1 LQCGVRC
8 FTLNLKE
15 RESRFV
21 LFLNFK
27 NKESNNHFLKQKTMK
42 TTILLTAF
50 FFFTAQLSY
59 GQWSYSDLS
68 APRSYMGSTT
78 LGNKAYFAGGRNGSN
93 LLTLVEEYDVTKKT
107 WNITGNL
114 SVARAVTS
122 GIACGSKLFFAGGT
136 DWSDAFSTVD
146 IFDTT
151 TQKWSTAQLSVPRF
165 SIAAVSDSIKVLFAG
180 GFQLPSGVYQSVVDI
195 YDIQTG
201 VWTKANLSL
210 AREAIATAVVGNL
223 AIFAGGYGASSTTDV
238 VDIYNFSTN
247 KWSKDKLSQ
256 ARGFASATT
265 IGSKVIIAGGITSL
279 NNPTNRVDIFDTT
292 TGIWTTASLSVP
304 RAAHGNAVTI
314 NGKAYFVGGGI
325 FMGDGYITPSDV
337 VDIYNPVSN
346 TWSIDF
352 LTQPIM
358 AHSVVGVGNQF
369 LVAGGLTN
377 GDLNVKKVEIF
388 SIPTGI
394 TSNQLVDKYLKI
406 YPNPVSEKITV
417 EFPGWG
423 QTTNGTVTIYGIAGQ
438 QVISQKINGFKSE
451 IAVNNLPA
459 GLYFIKLVSNNKTG
473 IGKFVKN

>member
-1 LQCGVRC
+1 
-8 FTLNLKE
+8 
-15 RESRFV
+15 
-21 LFLNFK
+21 
-27 NKESNNHFLKQKTMK
+27 MK

-50 FFFTAQLSY
+50 FFCTAQLSY

-93 LLTLVEEYDVTKKT
+93 LLTLVEEYDVIKGT
-107 WNITGNL
+107 WNIIGNL
-114 SVARAVTS
+114 TVARATPL

-136 DWSDAFSTVD
+136 DWSNAFSTVD

-151 TQKWSTAQLSVPRF
+151 TQKWSVAQLSVPRF
-165 SIAAVSDSIKVLFAG
+165 PLAVVSDSIKVLFAG
-180 GFQLPSGVYQSVVDI
+180 GYQLPSGVYQSVVDI

-201 VWTKANLSL
+201 VWTTTNLSL
-210 AREAIATAVVGNL
+210 AREGIAAAVVGNL
-223 AIFAGGYGASSTTDV
+223 AIFAGGKYGESSTTDV
-238 VDIYNFSTN
+238 VDIYNFST
-247 KWSKDKLSQ
+247 KTWSKNKLSQ

-265 IGSKVIIAGGITSL
+265 IDSKVIIAGGITSL
-279 NNPTNRVDIFDTT
+279 NNPTNRVDIFDAT

-304 RAAHGNAVTI
+304 RAALGNAVTI
-314 NGKAYFVGGGI
+314 NGKAYFVGGGN
-325 FMGDGYITPSDV
+325 FMGSGYYAPSDV
-337 VDIYNPVSN
+337 VDIYDPASN

-358 AHSVVGVGNQF
+358 AHSVVGVGNQL

-388 SIPTGI
+388 KDITGI
-394 TSNQLVDKYLKI
+394 TSNPIENEFLKV

-417 EFPGWG
+417 EFPGWR
-423 QTTNGTVTIYGIAGQ
+423 QITDGTVTIFGIAGQ

-451 IAVNNLPA
+451 IAVKNLPA
-459 GLYFIKLVSNNKTG
+459 GLYFIKLVNTNKTG
-473 IGKFVKN
+473 IGKFVKK

>member
-1 LQCGVRC
+1 
-8 FTLNLKE
+8 
-15 RESRFV
+15 
-21 LFLNFK
+21 
-27 NKESNNHFLKQKTMK
+27 
-42 TTILLTAF
+42 
-50 FFFTAQLSY
+50 
-59 GQWSYSDLS
+59 
-68 APRSYMGSTT
+68 MGSTT

-136 DWSDAFSTVD
+136 DWSDSFSTVD

-151 TQKWSTAQLSVPRF
+151 TQKWSTAQLSVSRF

-195 YDIQTG
+195 YNIQTG

-325 FMGDGYITPSDV
+325 FMGGGYIRPSDV
-337 VDIYNPVSN
+337 VDIYDPVSN

-358 AHSVVGVGNQF
+358 AHSVVVVGNY
-369 LVAGGLTN
+369 LIVAGGLTN
-377 GDLNVKKVEIF
+377 GELNVDKVEIL
-388 SIPTGI
+388 STGI
-394 TSNQLVDKYLKI
+394 TSNLRENEFLKI

-417 EFPGWG
+417 EFPGW
-423 QTTNGTVTIYGIAGQ
+423 QITDGTVTIYGIAGQ
-438 QVISQKINGFKSE
+438 QLISQKMLGLKSE
-451 IAVNNLPA
+451 IAVNNLPS
-459 GLYFIKLVSNNKTG
+459 GSYFIKLISSNKTG
-473 IGKFVKN
+473 VGRFVKN